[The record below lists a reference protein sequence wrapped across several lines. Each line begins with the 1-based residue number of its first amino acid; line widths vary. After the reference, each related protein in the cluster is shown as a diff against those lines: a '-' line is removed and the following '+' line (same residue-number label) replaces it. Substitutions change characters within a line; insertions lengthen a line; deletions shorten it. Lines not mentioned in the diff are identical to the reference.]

1 MSDHDPRPT
10 FKEIAEQHNVTM
22 QDIATELLF
31 RSHGGVSREQLEQVF
46 YGGCGTCI
54 LIDLCLEALSY
65 RTGREYTRQ
74 KHWRIVFYTP
84 SSAKKAGGIK
94 DGGAAQISLGDVE
107 KIPGQEERL
116 RCIFL
121 CQAVYVLSGL

>member
-74 KHWRIVFYTP
+74 NI
-84 SSAKKAGGIK
+84 GGLSFILPHQQK
-94 DGGAAQISLGDVE
+94 R
-107 KIPGQEERL
+107 QEE
-116 RCIFL
+116 
-121 CQAVYVLSGL
+121 